1 MDENKF
7 PSWLRSFVFL
17 LLVFCEGFDRF
28 RSRIFKNRQGIL
40 FVEDTGENG
49 CKVSPWLLFFFFH
62 CGLRWKILRI

>member
-28 RSRIFKNRQGIL
+28 RSRIFKNRRGIL
-40 FVEDTGENG
+40 FVEDIGENG
-49 CKVSPWLLFFFFH
+49 CKISPWLLFFFFH
-62 CGLRWKILRI
+62 CSLRWKILRI